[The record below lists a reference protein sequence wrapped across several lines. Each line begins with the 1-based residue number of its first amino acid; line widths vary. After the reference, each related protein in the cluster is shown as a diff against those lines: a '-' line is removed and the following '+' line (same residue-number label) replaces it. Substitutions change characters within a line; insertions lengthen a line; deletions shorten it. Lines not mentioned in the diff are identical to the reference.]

1 MYLLLNNK
9 SNIIFILISIFIIII
24 QINMPSIF
32 IYGNNKIN
40 LDLFLLFLTFL
51 VFTKGDYKIVYLAF
65 FFGLLQDFIINSE
78 HLGLFSFLKS
88 ICVYLLLGIRN
99 YDKIW
104 NTKIKL
110 LCILF
115 IYILHFFIFYLVIHD
130 QIYSMVIFVS
140 FLQAAISF
148 SIYYLFNK
156 LFFNIK

>member
-65 FFGLLQDFIINSE
+65 FFGLLQDFIISE